1 MVAFLS
7 PEWLDRTLE
16 LLGKLPDGPAAS
28 AVSVRVQHV
37 VTGAPGGEVT
47 SHVTYETGRPVAAG
61 LGPDPDAELI
71 LTAPHAVAAEI
82 ATGELEPAV
91 AFMQG
96 RLKTEGPTSK
106 LTPLL
111 ALTQTPAYRS
121 AAALLATE
129 TEVAG

>member
-1 MVAFLS
+1 MVAFLT
-7 PEWLDRTLE
+7 PKWLDRTLE
-16 LLGKLPDGPAAS
+16 LLGKLPDGPAS
-28 AVSVRVQHV
+28 TAVSVRVQHV

-47 SHVTYETGRPVAAG
+47 YHVAYETGRPVAAG
-61 LGPDPDAELI
+61 LGPDPDAEVI

-82 ATGELEPAV
+82 ATGELEPAA

-96 RLKTEGPTSK
+96 RLKTEGPSSK

-121 AAALLATE
+121 AAALLASE
-129 TEVAG
+129 TEVPG